1 MSSPPVKPAAPAAP
15 STFTPPPKP
24 TVRARRARPAG
35 GSSQSGPVPV
45 GMGPSLT
52 SGSAPRF
59 TKGASAPKPVAP
71 APAAA
76 PQPQPQRGGASAP
89 EQGVALTSA
98 EIESMMQNA
107 GSGSWVLRRL
117 PHHDPATHSC
127 TA

>member
-1 MSSPPVKPAAPAAP
+1 
-15 STFTPPPKP
+15 
-24 TVRARRARPAG
+24 
-35 GSSQSGPVPV
+35 
-45 GMGPSLT
+45 MGPSLT

-59 TKGASAPKPVAP
+59 TKGASAPKPAAP
-71 APAAA
+71 TPAAA

-107 GSGSWVLRRL
+107 GSGCPMGPCGGC